1 MPRFTWRRAFLALLG
16 LLLCA
21 LIGVAVHIYRY
32 DARLR
37 SDSQLDAA
45 IVLGAAA
52 YGQQPSPVFQGR
64 LDYGFD
70 LLSSG
75 RVRFVIVTGGGRD
88 DPTHPAAAVGV
99 QYLLGRGA
107 AQDKVLSELRSIS
120 TPENL
125 CFALQVGA
133 ARGLRT
139 YAIVSDPLHLRRAM
153 LYARDL
159 GMSAQPA
166 GTPHTRYQSLG
177 SRLGFLVRETYV
189 YTKRLLHGPVRCG
202 FAP

>member
-1 MPRFTWRRAFLALLG
+1 MKRYTWLWAVLGLLG
-16 LLLCA
+16 LTLAA
-21 LIGVAVHIYRY
+21 LIGVALYIWSY

-37 SDSQLDAA
+37 SDAQLDAA

-52 YGQQPSPVFQGR
+52 YGSKPSPVFAGR

-70 LLSSG
+70 LLRSG

-88 DPTHPAAAVGV
+88 DPTRPEAAVGV
-99 QYLLGRGA
+99 QYLLDRGA
-107 AQDKVLSELRSIS
+107 APAQVLSELRSIS

-133 ARGLRT
+133 VRELRT

-159 GMSAQPA
+159 GMAARPA
-166 GTPHTRYQSLG
+166 GTPYTRFQGLPAK
-177 SRLGFLVRETYV
+177 LGFVVRETYLF
-189 YTKRLLHGPVRCG
+189 TKRLLRGPVRC
-202 FAP
+202 AK